1 MHEIHHPTDSG
12 DTDTQPVRGTLRR
25 FDSFADMKADEYRY
39 WHSRP
44 VHLFAAVGT
53 HKDIAKRVGERFGGL
68 SDAVNM
74 RTGEVNTERSRV
86 PVTTEGDI
94 PPDVLQDIKKIPTP
108 FKGYKTAW

>member
-44 VHLFAAVGT
+44 VHERLAAISELSIEGYQLKGT
-53 HKDIAKRVGERFGGL
+53 LPHDPGL
-68 SDAVNM
+68 RRPSNAPQ
-74 RTGEVNTERSRV
+74 R
-86 PVTTEGDI
+86 
-94 PPDVLQDIKKIPTP
+94 
-108 FKGYKTAW
+108 